1 MAAAAARCVA
11 GPDGAA
17 NGTSAL
23 WRYRRVLGGA
33 PAAAVAPGIAA
44 SCRAAD
50 GSLPPVS
57 LTLPLLRLATAPVE
71 PRRVAAPAGAAAG
84 YPPPVDVMHWL
95 HWLGRWAPAA
105 ATARSVA
112 AADLAATTALSDA
125 AADLAADGPH
135 PPPPCRPAA
144 VVRARHAGCR
154 AAAARGHCLPDR
166 RRLSPPCRPAA
177 VADSRRTRRRRR
189 NARGRPCRCR

>member
-105 ATARSVA
+105 ATARYWARSAGKSSSKNVDVPPPA
-112 AADLAATTALSDA
+112 AASSHAASPSYSVDKAWCVSSMRTGA
-125 AADLAADGPH
+125 GP
-135 PPPPCRPAA
+135 P
-144 VVRARHAGCR
+144 
-154 AAAARGHCLPDR
+154 
-166 RRLSPPCRPAA
+166 
-177 VADSRRTRRRRR
+177 SRRPRRDWMWLRTAAERSD
-189 NARGRPCRCR
+189 RP